1 MDCCISTLYRLVW
14 HYLQKLHRSDSLFL
28 EETNIGRVKDQ
39 GNRLPLRGWCQFL
52 QKQNRTSD
60 LKGFGACH
68 PQNTRAERSLELKA
82 HKKWKHGWALCPP
95 PTAWKQTP
103 NPPCEFPTREK
114 HPITGGSMEQRGVY
128 TNHTTRPISSI
139 ISPAKGSS
147 HSLLPLKAYSHFP
160 WY

>member
-82 HKKWKHGWALCPP
+82 HEKEETWLSSLPSPNCLKADPKSPLWIPYQGISTRSLEVAWHREESTQTILDDPYRPSFPQLKDL
-95 PTAWKQTP
+95 PTACCP
-103 NPPCEFPTREK
+103 
-114 HPITGGSMEQRGVY
+114 
-128 TNHTTRPISSI
+128 
-139 ISPAKGSS
+139 
-147 HSLLPLKAYSHFP
+147 
-160 WY
+160 